1 MEFSAFDGPAG
12 EGNLKHPEHLET
24 VQPAELKAEVR
35 RTQRHTFKISK
46 FVPNIN
52 VTTATSRAEYYI
64 RGNLAI
70 DRVRWQEPPN
80 F

>member
-24 VQPAELKAEVR
+24 VQPAELKAAVR
-35 RTQRHTFKISK
+35 RTKRHTSKISK

-52 VTTATSRAEYYI
+52 VTTAKSRTEEYF
-64 RGNLAI
+64 RGNLSI
-70 DRVRWQEPPN
+70 GRLLRQQTSN